1 MTRWLEASLEIGDI
15 VYLARAQAPYPAV
28 LQPDTGL
35 VIGFNKKG
43 EGGKDY
49 VHLLINGDIIVT
61 LRFNVE
67 RINKKRKRK

>member
-15 VYLARAQAPYPAV
+15 VYLVQTQRVP
-28 LQPDTGL
+28 GL